1 LGRRYVFFFAIL
13 RGRDVNS
20 IPTAPTNL
28 ISDQYVRSL
37 LLFHSKQYNAAAWQN
52 ATNVGGPKREGLR

>member
-1 LGRRYVFFFAIL
+1 MNL
-13 RGRDVNS
+13 